1 MVTLLQRS
9 YIFEEERRASAGL
22 IMEEVAHYA
31 DTIGGRARQWAVAFT
46 FMDPAAKL
54 ELLCLLSFTVC
65 VLGSLVVFPV
75 RARHTSAP
83 PQPFCLSPA
92 TSAHRPVLTA
102 TSPRPRWL

>member
-1 MVTLLQRS
+1 
-9 YIFEEERRASAGL
+9 
-22 IMEEVAHYA
+22 MEEAAHYV
-31 DTIGGRARQWAVAFT
+31 DIVGGRARQWAVAFT